1 MCIRDRFILDTLQAG
16 IPALNRFN
24 NRQKQ
29 NATRNVN
36 GLNNI
41 SVEREVSPARPAFSL
56 LPKRNEFNRKVVG
69 FTLTGRDDLE
79 PGASTNLGRIRA
91 MKELHSAGIY
101 VATA

>member
-1 MCIRDRFILDTLQAG
+1 MFILDTLQAG

-56 LPKRNEFNRKVVG
+56 LPKRNEFNRKVA
-69 FTLTGRDDLE
+69 E
-79 PGASTNLGRIRA
+79 
-91 MKELHSAGIY
+91 
-101 VATA
+101 